1 MIIIL
6 LFLFA
11 PGVASDKCGISR
23 RIDSLNFSP
32 IHTNHPREIP
42 ELQFPKEGG
51 VGIGVSHRSV
61 RMVRIV
67 QKAVLV
73 LQRAR
78 TNDLNERHAH
88 YHEMEKIAR
97 IQGSTVTQ

>member
-1 MIIIL
+1 
-6 LFLFA
+6 
-11 PGVASDKCGISR
+11 
-23 RIDSLNFSP
+23 
-32 IHTNHPREIP
+32 
-42 ELQFPKEGG
+42 
-51 VGIGVSHRSV
+51 
-61 RMVRIV
+61 MVRIV
-67 QKAVLV
+67 QKAVQV